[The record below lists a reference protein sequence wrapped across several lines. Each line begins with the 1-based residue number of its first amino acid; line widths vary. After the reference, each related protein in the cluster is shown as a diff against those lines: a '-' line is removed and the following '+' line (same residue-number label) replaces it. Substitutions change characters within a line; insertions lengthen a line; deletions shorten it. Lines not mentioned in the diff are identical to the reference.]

1 MDPDYLAK
9 FLAAVDATNEP
20 NPTVPHRIRKAIAAH
35 DDAGL
40 LEDIAK
46 HGIGV
51 TIMTEDGVKALRH
64 DDVLA
69 MTYTNICIGCGETM
83 PVERELL
90 VCEKCEAGE
99 ATPAYNS
106 R

>member
-9 FLAAVDATNEP
+9 FLAAVDATGEMSR
-20 NPTVPHRIRKAIAAH
+20 TVPERLRKAIAAH

-40 LEDIAK
+40 LEDIAA
-46 HGIGV
+46 HGIGCS
-51 TIMTEDGVKALRH
+51 IMTEDGVKALRY

-83 PVERELL
+83 PAERELL
-90 VCEKCEAGE
+90 VCEKCEAGV
-99 ATPAYNS
+99 
-106 R
+106 

>member
-20 NPTVPHRIRKAIAAH
+20 TPTVSHRIRKAIAA
-35 DDAGL
+35 
-40 LEDIAK
+40 
-46 HGIGV
+46 
-51 TIMTEDGVKALRH
+51 H

-69 MTYTNICIGCGETM
+69 MTYTNICVGCGETM